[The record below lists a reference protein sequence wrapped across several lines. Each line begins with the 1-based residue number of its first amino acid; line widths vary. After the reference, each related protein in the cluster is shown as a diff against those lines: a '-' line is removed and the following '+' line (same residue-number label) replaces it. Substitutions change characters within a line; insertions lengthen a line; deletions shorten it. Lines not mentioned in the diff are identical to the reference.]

1 MGQPQ
6 RWVLQT
12 QPDES
17 MVTLESLLV
26 ALGAWMIHVVLIATG
41 KLTIDAI
48 PGMTQ
53 NISWTAVNLSYLAV
67 RPCPVPQL
75 RPTHPSLLT

>member
-1 MGQPQ
+1 
-6 RWVLQT
+6 
-12 QPDES
+12 
-17 MVTLESLLV
+17 
-26 ALGAWMIHVVLIATG
+26 MIHVVLIATG

-67 RPCPVPQL
+67 RPCPPLPQL
-75 RPTHPSLLT
+75 RPT

>member
-1 MGQPQ
+1 
-6 RWVLQT
+6 
-12 QPDES
+12 
-17 MVTLESLLV
+17 
-26 ALGAWMIHVVLIATG
+26 MIHVVLITTG

-67 RPCPVPQL
+67 RPCPHYRNYGLPNS
-75 RPTHPSLLT
+75 PF